1 MTQISQFDADRAGSQ
16 AHGPAPSWPSAN
28 SRDMRVAALLPA
40 RLHQDRQRS
49 SADVRTDASA
59 PRMAGLKNRQDVRQD
74 RCLKVSRNP
83 HVVSYS
89 GKAVQGSTLYPTLP
103 MPIILSATVH
113 THRHNLP
120 GLPLD
125 GCRRS
130 FEVSSRLHPALT
142 IPPVQPNPLYRRV
155 RLSPRGRRLG
165 QKMTGAAI
173 QDR

>member
-1 MTQISQFDADRAGSQ
+1 MIRQASQFEAERAGYPAS
-16 AHGPAPSWPSAN
+16 GPAPRWPSAN
-28 SRDMRVAALLPA
+28 SRFTRVAPLLPS
-40 RLHQDRQRS
+40 RLQHYRQRPT
-49 SADVRTDASA
+49 ADVRTDASA
-59 PRMAGLKNRQDVRQD
+59 PRMTGLKDRQDVRLG

-83 HVVSYS
+83 QKVFNS
-89 GKAVQGSTLYPTLP
+89 GKAVQGSTRYPILP

-125 GCRRS
+125 GRRRS
-130 FEVSSRLHPALT
+130 CSRLHPALT
-142 IPPVQPNPLYRRV
+142 IPPVQPNPLYCRV